1 MTCAAQSVPAHPHK
15 APKGRAMKLKTALTA
30 ILALVLTA
38 GATIA
43 KDNKRPSYRP
53 DEIFQNVAAEHVRPL
68 LANTAW
74 VSSLWHDKASDQGG
88 YVRIVWHGADGR
100 EHGCLTSFEGVSGS
114 AWVATYSGRIIDRR
128 SQNVRHPLKEK
139 VFEGERGY
147 QLLRYNGET
156 GELTTWLG
164 GAQRRWWKGDVGHL
178 QARIPAVT
186 WEICPDFPSAESLGA
201 EVNTAQ
207 TSRYYRQLLAQD
219 PGERILRPQ
228 YVNEHAHEFYGSKAG
243 NN

>member
-1 MTCAAQSVPAHPHK
+1 MTYTAQSVRTQLHK
-15 APKGRAMKLKTALTA
+15 VSKGRAMKLKTTLTALLALTLTTGAA
-30 ILALVLTA
+30 IAA
-38 GATIA
+38 N
-43 KDNKRPSYRP
+43 NKRPSYRP

-74 VSSLWHDKASDQGG
+74 VSRLWNDKASDKGG

-100 EHGCLTSFEGVSGS
+100 EHGCLTSFKGVSGK
-114 AWVATYSGRIIDRR
+114 AWVATYSGRVIDRWK
-128 SQNVRHPLKEK
+128 QEVRHPLKEA
-139 VFEGERGY
+139 VYEGERGY

-178 QARIPAVT
+178 QARLPAVT

-201 EVNTAQ
+201 QVNTAQ
-207 TSRYYRQLLAQD
+207 TSRYYRELLKQD
-219 PGERILRPQ
+219 PGQRILRPQ
-228 YVNEHAHEFYGSKAG
+228 YVNEHAHEFYGSKTED
-243 NN
+243 N